1 MPADQPSASSAPLRV
16 GVVGIGNMGSG
27 HVAAI
32 NDGKVTRAKVTAVA
46 DGDPARTGRFPLAKP
61 FKTGKELIAS
71 GEVDAVVIATPHFDH
86 TTLGS
91 AALAAGLHV
100 LVEKPLSV
108 HKADCD
114 RLIAA
119 YHARPKPSQVFGAMF
134 NQRTDPHF
142 AKVREL
148 ITSGELGEVRRV
160 NWIVTDW
167 FRTES
172 YYASGGWRATW
183 KGEGGGVLVN
193 QCPHNL
199 DLLQWLFGMPVS
211 VRAFCQFGKWHN
223 IETEDAVTAYLE
235 FPNGATG
242 VFITTTGEAPG
253 TNRLEIAAERGR
265 VVIENGRILW
275 TRNVQPMS
283 EFSRTTD
290 QSFGRPDTWNVEV
303 PVEGTGGQHIAI
315 LQNFVDAVLDGKAL
329 IAPAVEGVH
338 SVELANACIY
348 STLTDATVRLP
359 LDGAAYEQALQKL
372 IAESRFEK
380 KVATRAASADDFAKS
395 LKH

>member
-1 MPADQPSASSAPLRV
+1 MTTPDKNLRI

-27 HVAAI
+27 HVTAI
-32 NDGKVTRAKVTAVA
+32 NDGKVSRATVTAVA
-46 DGDPARTGRFPLAKP
+46 DGDPARTGRFPKAKA

-119 YHARPKPSQVFGAMF
+119 YHARPKREQIFGAMF
-134 NQRTDPHF
+134 NQRTDPHY
-142 AKVREL
+142 AKVRDL
-148 ITSGELGEVRRV
+148 IVAGELGEIRRV

-167 FRTES
+167 FRTEA

-199 DLLQWLFGMPVS
+199 DLLVWMCGMPS
-211 VRAFCQFGKWHN
+211 AVRAFCQFGKWHN

-242 VFITTTGEAPG
+242 VFVTTTGEAPG
-253 TNRLEIAAERGR
+253 TNRLEIVAERGR
-265 VVIENGRILW
+265 IVVENGKINW
-275 TRNVQPMS
+275 TRNLQPMS
-283 EFSRTTD
+283 EFSKTTD
-290 QSFGRPDTWNVEV
+290 QSFGRPEVWNIEI
-303 PVEGTGGQHIAI
+303 PVDGSGGQHIAI
-315 LQNFVDAVLDGKAL
+315 LQNFVDAVLDGKEL

-348 STLTDATVRLP
+348 STLTDSTVKLP
-359 LDGAAYEQALQKL
+359 LDGLAYEKALQKL

-380 KVATRAASADDFAKS
+380 KVVARTASADDFAKS
-395 LKH
+395 HQR

>member
-1 MPADQPSASSAPLRV
+1 MTAASTAASTAPLRV

-27 HVAAI
+27 HVTAI
-32 NDGKVTRAKVTAVA
+32 NDGKVSRAKVTAVA

-61 FKTGKELIAS
+61 FKTGAELIHS

-119 YHARPKPSQVFGAMF
+119 YHARPMKSQIFGAMF

-142 AKVREL
+142 AKVRDL
-148 ITSGELGEVRRV
+148 IVSGELGEVRRV

-167 FRTES
+167 FRTEA

-199 DLLQWLFGMPVS
+199 DLLQWMFGMPVS

-223 IETEDAVTAYLE
+223 IETEDAVTAYME

-265 VVIENGRILW
+265 VVIENGKIHW

-283 EFSRTTD
+283 AFSKSTD
-290 QSFGRPDTWNVEV
+290 QSFGRPDVWNVEI
-303 PVEGTGGQHIAI
+303 PVEGSGGQHIGI
-315 LQNFVDAVLDGKAL
+315 LQNFVDAVLDGKPL

-338 SVELANACIY
+338 SVELANACVY
-348 STLTDATVRLP
+348 STLTDATVQLP
-359 LDGAAYEQALQKL
+359 LDGAAYEKALQKL

-380 KVATRAASADDFAKS
+380 KVSTKAASADDFAQS

>member
-1 MPADQPSASSAPLRV
+1 MTTASTAPLRI
-16 GVVGIGNMGSG
+16 GVVGIGNMGST
-27 HVAAI
+27 HVTAI
-32 NDGKVTRAKVTAVA
+32 NDGKITRAKVTAVA

-61 FKTGKELIAS
+61 FRNGQELIAS

-119 YHARPKPSQVFGAMF
+119 YHARPKASQVFGAMF

-148 ITSGELGEVRRV
+148 IVSGELGEVRRV

-167 FRTES
+167 FRTET

-253 TNRLEIAAERGR
+253 TNRLEIASERGR
-265 VVIENGRILW
+265 VVIENGKIQW

-290 QSFGRPDTWNVEV
+290 QSFGRPDTWNVEI
-303 PVEGTGGQHIAI
+303 PVDGNGGQHIAI
-315 LQNFVDAVLDGKAL
+315 LQNFVDAVLDGKPL

-348 STLTDATVRLP
+348 STLTDATVKLP
-359 LDGAAYEQALQKL
+359 LDGAAYEKALQKL
-372 IAESRFEK
+372 IADSRFEK
-380 KVATRAASADDFAKS
+380 KVATRAASADDFAQS

>member
-1 MPADQPSASSAPLRV
+1 MTIASSSSLRI
-16 GVVGIGNMGSG
+16 GVIGIGNMGSG
-27 HVAAI
+27 HVTAI
-32 NDGKVTRAKVTAVA
+32 NEGKITRACVTAVA
-46 DGDPARTGRFPLAKP
+46 DGDPARTGRFPLAKA
-61 FKTGKELIAS
+61 FKNGQELIGS
-71 GEVDAVVIATPHFDH
+71 GEVDAVIIATPHFDH

-119 YHARPKPSQVFGAMF
+119 YHARPKKEQVFAAMF

-142 AKVREL
+142 AKVRAL
-148 ITSGELGEVRRV
+148 IQQGELGEIRRV

-167 FRTES
+167 FRTEA

-199 DLLQWLFGMPVS
+199 DLLQWLFGMPTS
-211 VRAFCQFGKWHN
+211 VRAFCKFGKWHK
-223 IETEDAVTAYLE
+223 IETEDAVTAYFE

-242 VFITTTGEAPG
+242 VFVTTTGEAPG

-265 VVIENGRILW
+265 VIIENGKIQW

-283 EFSRTTD
+283 EFSKTTD
-290 QSFGRPDTWNVEV
+290 QSFGRPDIWNVEI
-303 PVEGTGGQHIAI
+303 PVDGIGGQHHAI
-315 LQNFVDAVLDGKAL
+315 MQNFVDAVLDGKPL
-329 IAPAVEGVH
+329 IAPAIEGVY
-338 SVELANACIY
+338 SVELANACVY
-348 STLTDATVRLP
+348 STLTDATVKLP
-359 LDGAAYEQALQKL
+359 LDGLAYEKALHQL

-380 KVATRAASADDFAKS
+380 KVSTKAASADDFAQS
-395 LKH
+395 LKR

>member
-1 MPADQPSASSAPLRV
+1 MSTSPSKILRV

-27 HVAAI
+27 HVTTI
-32 NDGKVTRAKVTAVA
+32 NEGKVTRCQVTAVA
-46 DGDPARTGRFPLAKP
+46 DGDAERTGRFPKAKA
-61 FKTGKELIAS
+61 FKTGKELVES
-71 GEVDAVVIATPHFDH
+71 GEVDAVIIATPHFDH

-108 HKADCD
+108 HKADCE

-119 YHARPKPSQVFGAMF
+119 YHARPKKEQVFGAMF
-134 NQRTDPHF
+134 NQRTDPHY

-148 ITSGELGEVRRV
+148 IVNGELGEVRRM

-167 FRTES
+167 FRTEA
-172 YYASGGWRATW
+172 YYASSDWRATW

-199 DLLQWLFGMPVS
+199 DLIQWMFGMPTS

-235 FPNGATG
+235 FANGATG
-242 VFITTTGEAPG
+242 VFITTTGETPG

-265 VVIENGRILW
+265 IVIENGKVQW
-275 TRNVQPMS
+275 TRNTMAMS
-283 EFSRTTD
+283 EFSKTTD
-290 QSFGRPDTWNVEV
+290 SSFGRPDVWNIDI
-303 PVEGTGGQHIAI
+303 PIDGSGGQHVAI
-315 LQNFVDAVLDGKAL
+315 LQNFVDAVLDGVPL
-329 IAPAVEGVH
+329 IAPAVEGIN
-338 SVELANACIY
+338 SVEIANACIY
-348 STLTDATVRLP
+348 SSLINATVQFP
-359 LDGAAYEQALQKL
+359 LDGAKYEQALNKL
-372 IAESRFEK
+372 MTESKFEK
-380 KVATRAASADDFAKS
+380 KVVKRNVNADDFAKS
-395 LKH
+395 HRK

>member
-1 MPADQPSASSAPLRV
+1 MTTPDKNLRI
-16 GVVGIGNMGSG
+16 GIVGIGNMGSA
-27 HVAAI
+27 HVTAI
-32 NDGKVTRAKVTAVA
+32 NDGKVTRATVTAVA
-46 DGDPARTGRFPLAKP
+46 DGDAARTGRFPKAKA

-86 TTLGS
+86 TTLGT

-119 YHARPKPSQVFGAMF
+119 YHARPKPEQVFGAMF
-134 NQRTDPHF
+134 NQRTDPHY

-148 ITSGELGEVRRV
+148 IVNGELGEIRRV

-167 FRTES
+167 FRPEA

-183 KGEGGGVLVN
+183 KGEGGGVLAN

-199 DLLQWLFGMPVS
+199 DLMQWLFGLPTK
-211 VRAFCQFGKWHN
+211 VRGFCQFGKWHD

-235 FPNGATG
+235 YANGATG

-253 TNRLEIAAERGR
+253 TNRLEVAAERGK
-265 VVIENGRILW
+265 VVIEGGKISF
-275 TRNVQPMS
+275 TRNLMPMS
-283 EFSRTTD
+283 EFSQTTD
-290 QSFGRPDTWNVEV
+290 QAFGRPEV
-303 PVEGTGGQHIAI
+303 WHIDIPVNGHGGQHNEV
-315 LQNFVDAVLDGKAL
+315 LQNFTEAVLDGTEL
-329 IAPAVEGVH
+329 IAPAQDGIR
-338 SVELANACIY
+338 SVELGNAMVL
-348 STLTDATVRLP
+348 STLLDRTVTLP
-359 LDGAAYEQALQKL
+359 LDGAQYDAELKKL
-372 IAESRFEK
+372 IASSTFQK
-380 KVATRAASADDFAKS
+380 KAAAKPVGGDDFAKS
-395 LKH
+395 FAK

>member
-1 MPADQPSASSAPLRV
+1 MSTTPTKTLRL
-16 GVVGIGNMGSG
+16 GVIGIGNMGSG
-27 HVAAI
+27 HVTAI
-32 NDGKVTRAKVTAVA
+32 NEGKVSRAQVTAVA
-46 DGDPARTGRFPLAKP
+46 DGDAARTGRFPQAKA
-61 FKTGKELIAS
+61 FRTGQELIAS

-86 TTLGS
+86 TTMGS

-108 HKADCD
+108 HKADCE

-119 YHARPKPSQVFGAMF
+119 YHARPKKEQVFGAMF
-134 NQRTDPHF
+134 NQRTDPHY

-148 ITSGELGEVRRV
+148 IVAGELGEVRRI

-199 DLLQWLFGMPVS
+199 DLLQWMFGMPSS

-265 VVIENGRILW
+265 VVIENGKILW
-275 TRNVQPMS
+275 TRNLQPMG
-283 EFSRTTD
+283 EFSRTSE
-290 QSFGRPDTWNVEV
+290 QNFGRPETWNIEI
-303 PVEGTGGQHIAI
+303 PVEGSGGQHIAI
-315 LQNFVDAVLDGKAL
+315 LQNFVDAVLDGKPL
-329 IAPAVEGVH
+329 IAPAVEGMH

-359 LDGAAYEQALQKL
+359 LDGAAYERTLQDL
-372 IAESRFEK
+372 IAKSRFEK
-380 KVATRAASADDFAKS
+380 KVVVNSSASADDFAKS
-395 LKH
+395 HKR